1 MTGKIFRS
9 SFAVAAAVL
18 LVSAVLLL
26 AVFYEYYGSIQ
37 ERQLTDE
44 LELAS
49 VSVEQY
55 GKDYLKQIKTD
66 GYSATRRPQP
76 RRWKTMPGARR
87 CRRR

>member
-26 AVFYEYYGSIQ
+26 AVLYEYYGSIQ

-55 GKDYLKQIKTD
+55 GKD
-66 GYSATRRPQP
+66 
-76 RRWKTMPGARR
+76 
-87 CRRR
+87 

>member
-49 VSVEQY
+49 LRAEVSHAAEFDDFHENLV
-55 GKDYLKQIKTD
+55 GKEI
-66 GYSATRRPQP
+66 GRAS
-76 RRWKTMPGARR
+76 
-87 CRRR
+87 CRERV

>member
-55 GKDYLKQIKTD
+55 GKDYL
-66 GYSATRRPQP
+66 
-76 RRWKTMPGARR
+76 
-87 CRRR
+87 